1 MDNKLTKSTKILSL
15 RNKQT
20 YPTVQ
25 TVIDNTITH
34 KHTLDSSWRNA
45 QIWLAISLG
54 SKSLRPQVC
63 FLDPMLSGT

>member
-1 MDNKLTKSTKILSL
+1 MIAVASRCMVTANVKKSMD
-15 RNKQT
+15 
-20 YPTVQ
+20 
-25 TVIDNTITH
+25 TH
-34 KHTLDSSWRNA
+34 AYIELDSSWINA